1 MSPLAYFAGMT
12 TPRKTPT
19 APRQRTNLN
28 RAIGRSR
35 RTATRSRSAFLL
47 HLLRRSYGLT
57 QRSLARA
64 VGGVALETI
73 TRWESGA
80 QIPGAVSRRVL
91 AHALA
96 CEFLADWDDTPI
108 AIEDEPALRDWVE
121 TFRAGQ
127 QKKSGAGA

>member
-1 MSPLAYFAGMT
+1 MSPLAYLVRMT
-12 TPRKTPT
+12 TPKTPP

-64 VGGVALETI
+64 VGGVAIETI

-96 CEFLADWDDTPI
+96 CDFLADWDDTPI
-108 AIEDEPALRDWVE
+108 SPDDEPAMRDWVE

-127 QKKSGAGA
+127 TKKSGAGA